1 MSTCSNESKKVTP
14 MPTPTESVTPIP
26 TESVIPITNKITR
39 YTKFNNCNTSYSKLA
54 YIVSCCNLHY
64 MFPCDTNGY
73 LWWNGNNYPS
83 CCDDNCNLFCDD
95 NCYLCCPPC
104 LCCYCCCCS
113 CLTTYSKY
121 CISCFDANLN
131 KT

>member
-1 MSTCSNESKKVTP
+1 MSTCSNESNKVMPMPMPIPTDSVTP
-14 MPTPTESVTPIP
+14 IPTPIPIP

-64 MFPCDTNGY
+64 MFPCDTSGY
-73 LWWNGNNYPS
+73 LWWNGNNYP
-83 CCDDNCNLFCDD
+83 CCDDNCN
-95 NCYLCCPPC
+95 LCCPPC

-113 CLTTYSKY
+113 CLTIYSQK
-121 CISCFDANLN
+121 CISYFDANLN